1 MSTQPLLEKKM
12 SALPSPLKNVQLKIK
27 KSFTHL
33 ASCLKFINFLWPCD
47 MRAVA
52 YPTVVKHFFSED
64 RMSVVIFNVSAA
76 AARTHLMI
84 TLDGW
89 PSYRYFQIITRS
101 NKQYSFCL
109 YLRCCWESFF
119 AVNYPLFMFGRILIT
134 PSLVISVGGREKK
147 TIIHL
152 ALMLNTQKNDNLIL
166 KFVIPF

>member
-76 AARTHLMI
+76 ARTHLMI

-119 AVNYPLFMFGRILIT
+119 CGQLSFVHVWPHFDYSQLSYIGRR
-134 PSLVISVGGREKK
+134 SRKK
-147 TIIHL
+147 KL
-152 ALMLNTQKNDNLIL
+152 
-166 KFVIPF
+166 